1 MNYTEPAHPTL
12 PQRALDSS
20 PGTAYL
26 IVVNAE
32 GQHSIWPSTLAV
44 PAGWRPSGQPD
55 ATAVVSTAGELT
67 YRQLSESANQLAHHL
82 QGRGVGPE
90 TLVGVGLER
99 GAETIRCLLA
109 GLAFVLTNSGHARA
123 FSGGGAPLL
132 LVDELAPEIAAHP
145 VTAPIAGL
153 QPANLAYAI
162 WTSGSTGAPKAVAVS
177 HDSLGRLGQ
186 EVIREYGL
194 TPEDRVLQ
202 LASLA
207 FDTSLEQVL
216 ATLLSGA
223 TLMLPGASPVAPS
236 DLVRYLAQQR
246 MSVADLTPAYWH
258 QILADG
264 EDGAGQLGSLRLA

>member
-109 GLAFVLTNSGHARA
+109 VLAAGGAYLPMDPSLPGIRLAQMRDEAGVAFVLTNSGHARA

-145 VTAPIAGL
+145 VTAPI
-153 QPANLAYAI
+153 
-162 WTSGSTGAPKAVAVS
+162 
-177 HDSLGRLGQ
+177 
-186 EVIREYGL
+186 
-194 TPEDRVLQ
+194 
-202 LASLA
+202 
-207 FDTSLEQVL
+207 
-216 ATLLSGA
+216 
-223 TLMLPGASPVAPS
+223 
-236 DLVRYLAQQR
+236 
-246 MSVADLTPAYWH
+246 
-258 QILADG
+258 
-264 EDGAGQLGSLRLA
+264 